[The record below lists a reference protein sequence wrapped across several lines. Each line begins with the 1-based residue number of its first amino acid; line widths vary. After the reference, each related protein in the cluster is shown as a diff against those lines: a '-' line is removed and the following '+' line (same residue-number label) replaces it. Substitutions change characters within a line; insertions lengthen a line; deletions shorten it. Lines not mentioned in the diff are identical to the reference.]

1 MPRNKLGPPA
11 GFVGRAEVVQDA
23 AEPRTAPVR
32 TVGSFDEAL
41 RCMDNLFLSH
51 GKRYTNVTTAGI
63 PTPPA

>member
-1 MPRNKLGPPA
+1 MPPSHARHQCATPGN
-11 GFVGRAEVVQDA
+11 
-23 AEPRTAPVR
+23 
-32 TVGSFDEAL
+32 FDEAL